1 MSLLFISYLSF
12 FSAKRNPITSCRIPV
27 DVGFIFDTSAGN
39 RSDHDKK
46 KMFLKS
52 VAASFLVAP
61 KIAKVGVNS
70 FSRLIINLKD
80 HNNILS
86 FNDAVDNIPYLDI
99 KATSSQDYGE
109 ALRLAQQRLFTYA
122 NGGRDGVPK
131 LLIVIVNA
139 SQINWAGG
147 ENPVAI
153 AKDLQLESITISA
166 VVIGNRHNET
176 KFANIAGELYNA
188 HIYNTL
194 NYDELITDKFI
205 FSVKKDMCG
214 TGNDLIICKLIV

>member
-1 MSLLFISYLSF
+1 
-12 FSAKRNPITSCRIPV
+12 
-27 DVGFIFDTSAGN
+27 
-39 RSDHDKK
+39 
-46 KMFLKS
+46 MFLKS
-52 VAASFLVAP
+52 VAASFVVAP

-99 KATSSQDYGE
+99 KATSSQDFGE
-109 ALRLAQQRLFTYA
+109 ALRLAQHRLFTYA

-153 AKDLQLESITISA
+153 AKDLQLESITILA
-166 VVIGNRHNET
+166 VVIGNRTNET
-176 KFANIAGELYNA
+176 KLANIAGELYNA
-188 HIYNTL
+188 L
-194 NYDELITDKFI
+194 NHDKLISEEFI
-205 FSVKKDMCG
+205 LSVKKDMCG
-214 TGNDLIICKLIV
+214 TGNDFIICKIIIKKS